1 MNDDIYGLSDD
12 KTGICC
18 NDMELSLSDVVAEL
32 NNNKSKIENLRRE
45 LEVKETLCNAYEKK
59 YSEVKKANRMHRAK
73 ILELMNEVKDY
84 ESKEDSIDINYWKG
98 IEKAYE
104 NLIEKYQ
111 SKVIDLEKKNF
122 YLLLELENI
131 KNDILE

>member
-12 KTGICC
+12 KTGIYC
-18 NDMELSLSDVVAEL
+18 NDMKLSLPDVVAEL
-32 NNNKSKIENLRRE
+32 NSNKSKIENLRRE
-45 LEVKETLCNAYEKK
+45 LVVKEALCKAYEKK

-73 ILELMNEVKDY
+73 IIELMNELKDY
-84 ESKEDSIDINYWKG
+84 ESKDTLVDINYWKG

-111 SKVIDLEKKNF
+111 SEVIDLEKKNF
-122 YLLLELENI
+122 YLLLELENM

>member
-12 KTGICC
+12 KTEIYC
-18 NDMELSLSDVVAEL
+18 NDMKLSLSDVVAEL
-32 NNNKSKIENLRRE
+32 NSNKSKIENLRRE
-45 LEVKETLCNAYEKK
+45 LEVKEALCNAYEKK

-73 ILELMNEVKDY
+73 ILELMNELKDY
-84 ESKEDSIDINYWKG
+84 ESKDVLVDINYWKG

-111 SKVIDLEKKNF
+111 SKVIGLEKKNF

-131 KNDILE
+131 RNDILE